1 MTRIQQA
8 ALVIAYSG
16 ITALIVLEWI
26 SGCGTPDGQ
35 CLVIPNIYTT
45 IMGGQ

>member
-1 MTRIQQA
+1 VTRGGKA

-35 CLVIPNIYTT
+35 CLVIPNFYTT
-45 IMGGQ
+45 ITGGQ